1 MPKVHTLNKAYWFS
15 DESLQPEEQIEIKCF
30 LSDNPDSCV
39 EDYIPLLKEI
49 AAIKAMLVQFKAM
62 KDYPNENPLRLSD
75 GEIHTSISAHKEM
88 FIRMSIN
95 SLQIELDLLQST
107 LDCKMKDIDYEK
119 EIESMEGLDG
129 LENLTEE
136 DLIDDLF

>member
-1 MPKVHTLNKAYWFS
+1 MSKVHTLNKAYWFS

-30 LSDNPDSCV
+30 LAGNPDSCV

-62 KDYPNENPLRLSD
+62 EDYLNDNPLRLSD

-95 SLQIELDLLQST
+95 SLQEELST
-107 LDCKMKDIDYEK
+107 LESTLEMK
-119 EIESMEGLDG
+119 
-129 LENLTEE
+129 LEDENAISDEELNFLEE
-136 DLIDDLF
+136 DLIHDLF

>member
-30 LSDNPDSCV
+30 LTDNTDSCV

-95 SLQIELDLLQST
+95 SLQEELST
-107 LDCKMKDIDYEK
+107 LEYTLEIQLEQERGITITSDITDE
-119 EIESMEGLDG
+119 ELNF
-129 LENLTEE
+129 LEE

>member
-1 MPKVHTLNKAYWFS
+1 MPKVHNLNKTYWFS
-15 DESLQPEEQIEIKCF
+15 DESLQPEEQFEIKSF
-30 LSDNPDSCV
+30 LVDNPDSCV

-95 SLQIELDLLQST
+95 SLQEELST
-107 LDCKMKDIDYEK
+107 L
-119 EIESMEGLDG
+119 ESTLEGQ
-129 LENLTEE
+129 LEDEYAISDEELNFLEE
-136 DLIDDLF
+136 DLIHDLF

>member
-1 MPKVHTLNKAYWFS
+1 MSKVHTLNKAYWFS

-30 LSDNPDSCV
+30 LTDNPNSCV
-39 EDYIPLLKEI
+39 EDYIPLLKEV

-62 KDYPNENPLRLSD
+62 KDYPNDNPIRLSD

-95 SLQIELDLLQST
+95 SLQEELST
-107 LDCKMKDIDYEK
+107 LESTLEMQLKDEYAISDE
-119 EIESMEGLDG
+119 ELNF
-129 LENLTEE
+129 LEE
-136 DLIDDLF
+136 DLIHDLF

>member
-1 MPKVHTLNKAYWFS
+1 MSKVHTLNKSYWFS

-30 LSDNPDSCV
+30 LTDNPNSCV
-39 EDYIPLLKEI
+39 EDYIPLLKEV

-62 KDYPNENPLRLSD
+62 KDYPNDNPIRLSD

-95 SLQIELDLLQST
+95 SLQEELST
-107 LDCKMKDIDYEK
+107 LESTLEMK
-119 EIESMEGLDG
+119 
-129 LENLTEE
+129 LEDENAISDEELNFLEE
-136 DLIDDLF
+136 DLIHDLF

>member
-1 MPKVHTLNKAYWFS
+1 MPKVHNLNKTYWFS

-30 LSDNPDSCV
+30 LADNPDSCV

-62 KDYPNENPLRLSD
+62 KDYSNENPLRLSD

-95 SLQIELDLLQST
+95 SLQEELST
-107 LDCKMKDIDYEK
+107 L
-119 EIESMEGLDG
+119 EST
-129 LENLTEE
+129 LEMQLEDEYAISDEELNFLEE
-136 DLIDDLF
+136 DLIHDLF